1 MPAHQLT
8 LLLVDDKS
16 ENLFALERILE
27 DEDYTLLQA
36 ESGHEALRMVLNHD
50 VDLVL
55 LDVQM
60 PEMDGFQVA
69 KLLRGAKKTKDLPII
84 FITAI
89 SKEYQYR
96 QKGYELGASSYLMK
110 PIDPDDL
117 KKKIAYALK
126 LRKLGKITQKL
137 QNES

>member
-1 MPAHQLT
+1 MPTDQPT
-8 LLLVDDKS
+8 LLLVDDKP

-27 DEDYTLLQA
+27 DEGYTLLQA
-36 ESGHEALRMVLNHD
+36 KSGHEALRMVLNHD

-117 KKKIAYALK
+117 KKKIAYTLK
-126 LRKLGKITQKL
+126 LRKLGKMAQNL
-137 QNES
+137 Q

>member
-110 PIDPDDL
+110 PIEPDEL

-126 LRKLGKITQKL
+126 LRKLGKITQNL

>member
-110 PIDPDDL
+110 PIEPDEL

-126 LRKLGKITQKL
+126 LRKLGKMTQNL
-137 QNES
+137 R